1 MSNESDNNIYYTD
14 NGAVSAIL
22 KYCPSCSTISK
33 FKFRKNGELKPY
45 GKKCIKCYSITSN
58 FKSMSEGYF
67 TEYYQNNKDTIKN
80 AAKKHYHDHKMIL
93 ISEQD
98 GVRQY
103 KDKKGRTIEIRALE
117 PGELCGLKMTCKTY

>member
-1 MSNESDNNIYYTD
+1 MSNEHNLFITNNDI
-14 NGAVSAIL
+14 VEAIL

-33 FKFRKNGELKPY
+33 FKFKKYGELKPY
-45 GKKCIKCYSITSN
+45 GKKCIKCYSKTSN

-67 TEYYQNNKDTIKN
+67 VEYYQNNKETIKS

-93 ISEQD
+93 ISEHD

-103 KDKKGRTIEIRALE
+103 KDKKGNTIEIRDIQ
-117 PGELCGLKMTCKTY
+117 PGFNL